1 MQAANLRLILFSL
14 GGAIIGIVAAALLA
28 WVWHAEQHPETDLHA
43 RLHQAVPLDAE
54 EQAILDAKER
64 AFAARRTEIETRLR
78 FANGHL
84 ADAIAENPKWSSK
97 VETATREVEQA
108 AADLQRATLVH
119 IFEMRAGLKAE
130 HRAAYDKVLLSALRR
145 GSQ

>member
-1 MQAANLRLILFSL
+1 MRAATVRLILFAVV
-14 GGAIIGIVAAALLA
+14 GAVIGIVGAASLA
-28 WVWHAEQHPETDLHA
+28 WFWHANQRPESDLHTQ
-43 RLHQAVPLDAE
+43 LHLAVPLDAE

-64 AFAARRTEIETRLR
+64 AFAARRAEIETRLR

-84 ADAIAENPKWSSK
+84 ADAIAADPRWSPQ
-97 VETATREVEQA
+97 VEAATREVEQA

-119 IFEMRAGLKAE
+119 IFEMRAGLKPA
-130 HRAAYDKVLLSALRR
+130 HRPAYDQVLVNALRR